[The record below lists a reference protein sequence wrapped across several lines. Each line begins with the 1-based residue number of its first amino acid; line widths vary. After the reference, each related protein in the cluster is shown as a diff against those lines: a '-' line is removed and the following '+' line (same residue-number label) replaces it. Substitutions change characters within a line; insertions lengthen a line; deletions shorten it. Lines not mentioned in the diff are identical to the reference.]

1 MKKKVK
7 KHNPERYGE
16 LYDLNHLNNQME
28 ELFKI
33 KNWITLSGGWAWHFI
48 SPPHTEYKHLHDH
61 RDIDI
66 FVKPE
71 DFTTVQLTLEGNDW
85 YRMKTKYDNNQ
96 FIRYEK
102 INGKRKMVI
111 DMFKGDLPSIMAK
124 GWKVAD
130 PIHLI
135 TLYYTV
141 HQSDHCIAVKATR
154 ELQTKGISPI
164 DNELLIQLPNVATR
178 G

>member
-1 MKKKVK
+1 MKTKIK

-16 LYDLNHLNNQME
+16 LYDDSHLKNQME
-28 ELFKI
+28 ELLLI
-33 KNWITLSGGWAWHFI
+33 KEWIALSGGWAWHFI

-71 DFTTVQLTLEGNDW
+71 NFLKVQMTLESNDW
-85 YRMKTKYDNNQ
+85 YHIKTKYDNNS

-102 INGKRKMVI
+102 IKQNRKMVI
-111 DMFKGDLPSIMAK
+111 DMFKGDLPTIEVK

-141 HQSDHCIAVKATR
+141 HQSAHCIAVQATR
-154 ELQTKGISPI
+154 ELHKNGISPI
-164 DNELLIQLPNVATR
+164 DNELLIKLPN